1 MVLQSHSQSGH
12 LDGLGVGVRDEW
24 VVDWDMHIAADLLR
38 NPLVEPEKN
47 VHTRLLRMQKQMY
60 DRAVLLNQML
70 KNFVNNIKQNND
82 TLLIK

>member
-1 MVLQSHSQSGH
+1 
-12 LDGLGVGVRDEW
+12 
-24 VVDWDMHIAADLLR
+24 MHIAADLLR

-60 DRAVLLNQML
+60 DLAVLLNQML
-70 KNFVNNIKQNND
+70 KNFVNSIKQNND